1 MFFASRLLRQAV
13 KVKESTLLTG
23 LAVHPNARAEL
34 LVLLHRIQHTS
45 ANRLPASFAFRQSVE
60 AVTAS
65 RIKIVEEN
73 LDVAAIEEKIDNGTI
88 EELLTQAEAEISL
101 INKMAEWE
109 AWKPLEAKV
118 PEGQW
123 STPLV

>member
-73 LDVAAIEEKIDNGTI
+73 LD
-88 EELLTQAEAEISL
+88 
-101 INKMAEWE
+101 